1 MKKRFN
7 LFLMGAALVAALIGM
22 VSCQK
27 DWQKDID
34 DLGRQINDLSTQLTT
49 LQTQISN
56 GEIVTNVT
64 PIQGGIKVTTNKA
77 SYDIVGQK
85 GEGSV
90 VKIGDDGY
98 WYIDN
103 KKTDYK
109 AQGAA
114 GQNGDYYVPGA
125 NGKFDKYT
133 WNADKGAYDKTATD
147 ISYIAPGAV
156 TAVWADDALTLYGVE
171 GYDGG
176 YTLELLT
183 GLKGL
188 AFVPERIFDGLGL
201 ITVYEFTAPAN
212 NKEFPFVNKEGDATF
227 IATAPTEVTY
237 RMDAANIDVAK
248 YTWDFINREV
258 YTKAADPDNTDL
270 VKIEEGP
277 IKDDSFVS
285 FKIQLLKSVE
295 PADHEKTNDIVALRA
310 VGDDSEPVVSD
321 YAYIEKETNSGY
333 DLIHKDEYEE
343 TGPRYYRTD
352 PVAIDDDTDYNDG
365 EGIEVSGNLNPA
377 TPVLVIDE
385 KESVNLLDYVETY
398 AEQLEDLV
406 STAGV
411 DPTYK
416 FYFAGFDDSGKVII
430 STDSKKATYLSDD
443 DDKTNQNQFIKFV
456 DDSTVEIDR
465 DFVSAGRPAIGRTPL
480 IYVQSIY
487 NGVILA
493 EGFIK
498 LVIVEEEEGPQPP
511 KPTLGY
517 KVFIKHGGEFD
528 YDSIPEEGT
537 YVGSAFTDPNTALNY
552 DGDNHEL
559 NVAWDEMNVKMF
571 NELGMSFE
579 EFQNA
584 YNVDEPI
591 LIVKDANN
599 GEPGDLPDEGK
610 YEFSADLGELNN
622 IYSDGLTITKLSP
635 ANWKQNTNIVDLKLD
650 PEVEISGPHF
660 VYVVYTAKD
669 NTENVDA
676 VVKFVY
682 NVKHEHDYTLTHT
695 GDGKWLLNPDY
706 ILGNQDE
713 LNPADPENY
722 TISYAPYNKDD
733 KGYGAVRI
741 KGQDPDQEHPMRS
754 GLTEH
759 FLNYMTGFDINE
771 ESVYKFEIKNF
782 TTDEVDWEVVDGGG
796 TYGTTTYDDGEH
808 AYVELT
814 GAELKDVIETP
825 GLVPYIFLNT
835 ENALIAKGYDVLV
848 EVEENCEKLDVAE
861 YGYYFVVFKALD
873 AKLKVYNVKLGTFK
887 EVNDYA
893 YAHELVDGI
902 FDAYNNKIFE
912 WSDGAWVATEAAAV
926 YGITG
931 TEDLTVEVKS
941 VLKYTSDSE
950 ESFGGNLY
958 AFEEG
963 ASLVPA
969 PSETKESGI
978 NWWNLGT
985 DLQVDKKAEFTIV
998 VSWGEDVLVEG
1009 DGTVLVLATANSIH
1023 ALHDADDAVLDP
1035 VEYKDGWYYAVEAE
1049 AE

>member
-85 GEGSV
+85 GDGSV

-109 AQGAA
+109 AQGAD
-114 GQNGDYYVPGA
+114 GHGEYYVPGL
-125 NGKFDKYT
+125 NGKFDKYS
-133 WNADKGAYDKTATD
+133 WNAEKGAYDKVATD

-156 TAVWADDALTLYGVE
+156 TAVWKDDALTLYGVE
-171 GYDGG
+171 GYEGG

-183 GLKGL
+183 SLKGL

-212 NKEFPFVNKEGDATF
+212 NKEFPFVNKEGEATF

-237 RMDAANIDVAK
+237 RMDAANIDVDK

-258 YTKAADPDNTDL
+258 YTKADADKTDL
-270 VKIEEGP
+270 VQIEEGP
-277 IKDDSFVS
+277 EKDGSFVN

-295 PADHEKTNDIVALRA
+295 PAEHAKTNDIVALRA

-365 EGIEVSGNLNPA
+365 EGIEVRGNLNPA

-385 KESVNLLDYVETY
+385 KESVDLLDYVETY
-398 AEQLEDLV
+398 AEQLEDLI

-411 DPTYK
+411 EPTYK
-416 FYFAGFDDSGKVII
+416 FYFAGFDDANKVII

-443 DDKTNQNQFIKFV
+443 EDKTNQNQFV
-456 DDSTVEIDR
+456 TLDGSVVAIDR
-465 DFVSAGRPAIGRTPL
+465 DFVSAGRPALGRTPL

-498 LVIVEEEEGPQPP
+498 LVIVEEEQGPQPP

-528 YDSIPEEGT
+528 YDAIPEEGT
-537 YVGSAFTDPNTALNY
+537 YVGAAFTDPNTALNY
-552 DGDNHEL
+552 AGDNHEL

-579 EFQNA
+579 EFQTN

-591 LIVKDANN
+591 LIVADANN

-610 YEFSADLGELNN
+610 YEFSATLEDLNA
-622 IYSDGLTITKLSP
+622 IYSDGLTVNKLSP
-635 ANWKQNTNIVDLKLD
+635 ANWKQNTNIVDLTLD
-650 PEVEISGPHF
+650 PKVEISGPHF
-660 VYVVYTAKD
+660 VYIVYTAKD
-669 NTENVDA
+669 NTEHVDA

-682 NVKHEHDYTLTHT
+682 NVKHDHT
-695 GDGKWLLNPDY
+695 YYISKWLLNPDY
-706 ILGNQDE
+706 ILGDQNE
-713 LNPADPENY
+713 LNPADPDDY
-722 TISYAPYNKDD
+722 TASYAPYNKDD

-759 FLNYMTGFDINE
+759 FLNYMVGFDINE
-771 ESVYKFEIKNF
+771 ESIYKFEIKNF
-782 TTDEVDWEVVDGGG
+782 DVEEVDWDVVEGGG
-796 TYGTTTYDDGEH
+796 TYGTTVYDDGTTH

-814 GAELKDVIETP
+814 GAELKDVIENAD
-825 GLVPYIFLNT
+825 LVPYIFLNT

-848 EVEENCEKLDVAE
+848 EVEENCDKLDKAE

-873 AKLKVYNVKLGTFK
+873 AKLKLYNVKLGTFK

-893 YAHELVDGI
+893 YAHELVEGI

-912 WSDGAWVATEAAAV
+912 WKDGEWVATEAAEV

-931 TEDLTVEVKS
+931 TEDLTVEVAS
-941 VLKYTSDSE
+941 QLKYTFDSK

-958 AFEEG
+958 TFEKG
-963 ASLVPA
+963 QALVPG
-969 PSETKESGI
+969 PESTTDSGI

-985 DLQVDKKAEFTIV
+985 DLQVDKKAEFTV
-998 VSWGEDVLVEG
+998 VVKWGDDVLVEG

-1023 ALHDADDAVLDP
+1023 ALHDAEDAILEP
-1035 VEYKDGWYYAVEAE
+1035 VEYKDGWYYAVEGEVAAVE
-1049 AE
+1049 

>member
-1 MKKRFN
+1 MKKRFKF
-7 LFLMGAALVAALIGM
+7 FLTGAAIIAALVGM

-34 DLGRQINDLSTQLTT
+34 DLGRQINDLTTQLNT
-49 LQTQISN
+49 LQGQIDN

-64 PIQGGIKVTTNKA
+64 PIQGGIRVTTNKT

-85 GEGSV
+85 GDGSV

-109 AQGAA
+109 AQGAD
-114 GQNGDYYVPGA
+114 GHGDYYVPGA
-125 NGKFDKYT
+125 SGYFDKYS

-147 ISYIAPGAV
+147 ISYIAPGAI
-156 TAVWADDALTLYGVE
+156 TAVWKDDALTLYGVD
-171 GYDGG
+171 GYEGG

-212 NKEFPFVNKEGDATF
+212 NTEFPFVNKDGEATF

-237 RMDAANIDVAK
+237 RMDAANIDVDK

-258 YTKAADPDNTDL
+258 YTKADADKTDL
-270 VKIEEGP
+270 VKIEAGP
-277 IKDDSFVS
+277 EKEDSFVN

-295 PADHEKTNDIVALRA
+295 PADHQKTNDIVALRA
-310 VGDDSEPVVSD
+310 VGEDSEPVVSD

-333 DLIHKDEYEE
+333 DLIHKDEYEKGE
-343 TGPRYYRTD
+343 PRYYRTEAD
-352 PVAIDDDTDYNDG
+352 DVKIDADTDYNDG
-365 EGIEVSGNLNPA
+365 EGIEVKGNTNPA

-385 KESVNLLDYVETY
+385 KEEVDLLDYVETY
-398 AEQLEDLV
+398 AEQLGDLI

-411 DPTYK
+411 VPTYK
-416 FYFAGFDDSGKVII
+416 FYFAGFDDSDKIII

-443 DDKTNQNQFIKFV
+443 DDKTNQNQFVILN
-456 DDSTVEIDR
+456 DSKVAIDR

-498 LVIVEEEEGPQPP
+498 LVIVEEEKEPEPE
-511 KPTLGY
+511 KPSLGY

-528 YDSIPEEGT
+528 VDSIPEEGT